1 MEASENIYETSRDWA
16 SIREAEPTLRLSLI
30 QVPTVT
36 EQAQQ
41 ILRANFHSHGQ
52 PSGGKGGTAEK
63 LLVPGVEEEGK
74 GGSHKASGSVGA
86 GGRD

>member
-1 MEASENIYETSRDWA
+1 MVA
-16 SIREAEPTLRLSLI
+16 
-30 QVPTVT
+30 